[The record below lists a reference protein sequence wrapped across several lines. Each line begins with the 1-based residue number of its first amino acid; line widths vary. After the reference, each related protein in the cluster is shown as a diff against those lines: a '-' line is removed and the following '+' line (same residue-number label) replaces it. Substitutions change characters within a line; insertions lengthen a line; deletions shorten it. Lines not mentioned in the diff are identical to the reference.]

1 MKNIIYIVAAL
12 IAGLALGYILFRG
25 NEPEAHVHAPVET
38 AEGETIWTCS
48 MHPQIRQPEPG
59 LCPICEMDLIP
70 LDNQASSDPMVLEMT
85 TEAVRLMDI
94 QTTTVGAA
102 DGKGAKIL
110 RLNGKIKTD
119 ERRAAMQVAHV
130 PGRIEQLFVTFT
142 GERVRK
148 GQRLATIYSPDLISA
163 QRELIEAAKM
173 QDISPELLAAA
184 RQKLAYWR
192 IPAATIDRIIE
203 NGQIQETFTVS
214 ADFSGVVTERM
225 IAVGDYVQR
234 GEPLFAITDLSRL
247 WIELDAYEEDLAEVA
262 VGDRITFTTPG
273 VPGEVFSTR
282 ITYIDP
288 LIDPQ
293 TRTAVVRAEVN
304 NTNGRLKPEMLV
316 RAQLQTQLERPGDEV
331 LSVPKSAVMWTGKR
345 SVVYVRIPDTAIPS
359 FEFREVVLGEVSGD
373 NYLIL
378 EGLAPGEEVVT
389 NGAFTID
396 AAAQLNNNRSMM
408 NRKVNMPGQDMVVM
422 EKPDFSESVD
432 GAFQRQLT
440 EAVAQYVALKD
451 VLVSSDAKAASAE
464 AAGLIKAL
472 SAVDVMLLTGE
483 ARDYWARQVDGM
495 QDHTARIQQLTE
507 LEEQRAQFDYLSRL
521 MVPTVQAFG
530 VAGRKVY
537 VQHCPMANDN
547 NGADW
552 LSYEDQIRNPYF
564 GDRMLKCGMV
574 TDTIAAD

>member
-262 VGDRITFTTPG
+262 VGDRITFTTPA